1 MSIDRKRLSPDESRD
16 RALEAARQILIDEG
30 PQAVTLRE
38 SLALRTLLMPGGLG
52 STHKVLILGK
62 GVEQPALLGSSFRQ
76 RVT

>member
-1 MSIDRKRLSPDESRD
+1 LG
-16 RALEAARQILIDEG
+16 ILLGGGAPE
-30 PQAVTLRE
+30 PPPVTLRE

-62 GVEQPALLGSSFRQ
+62 RVGRPPLMGCSFRQ